1 MTSKSYQALGRLPK
15 GVMNQT
21 ETAYAQ
27 YLELQKKAG
36 GILDYRFE
44 QVRFS
49 MASNTN
55 YLPDFLVINKNR
67 EVEFHEV
74 KGRWEDDARVKIKV
88 AQRQNPWF
96 KFVAVMKKRVK
107 DGGGWQFEEFAE

>member
-15 GVMNQT
+15 GAMNKT
-21 ETAYAQ
+21 EQEYAA
-27 YLELQKKAG
+27 YLELLKKG
-36 GILDYRFE
+36 GEILDYRFE

-49 MASNTN
+49 MASNTS
-55 YLPDFLVINKNR
+55 YTPDFLVINKER
-67 EVEFHEV
+67 EVELHEV

-107 DGGGWQFEEFAE
+107 DGGGWQFEGFAE

>member
-21 ETAYAQ
+21 EKAYAQ
-27 YLELQKKAG
+27 YLDLQKKAG
-36 GILDYRFE
+36 EILDYRFE

-49 MASNTN
+49 MASNTS
-55 YLPDFLVINKNR
+55 YTPDFLVINKDC
-67 EVEFHEV
+67 EVELHEV

-96 KFVAVMKKRVK
+96 KFVAVMKKPKK
-107 DGGGWQFEEFAE
+107 DGGGWAFEEFAE